1 MLSGGE
7 RQRLTIARALLNNP
21 SILLLDE
28 PTSMLDYDHK
38 VLIGE
43 VIQTIANNRTVIIA
57 SHDPY
62 LRKMADLVVE
72 LNGGRVVG
80 SQCIAERELPIYAGG
95 AQAARVI

>member
-72 LNGGRVVG
+72 LNEGRVVG
-80 SQCIAERELPIYAGG
+80 SQSILKRDLPICAGS